1 MTMPEPE
8 CKRIE
13 VEGAELEVFIGG
25 PEGPGVPTVCAT
37 HPFGPMAAESV
48 SLLSR
53 LAQARVLCINPRGV
67 GGSSPR
73 ARPEDVTLERIV
85 EDVEA
90 IRRASG
96 IGPWVFWGMSAGSFV
111 GQLYALRY
119 PAALS
124 GLILS
129 SAGPYFR
136 YTVGDPACVL
146 SPSFPAWRE
155 RLASAGLLDDVAQ
168 GQDVVTVSADT
179 MEVEKVAGVGWV
191 FRLRNGPTLLV
202 HPEEPPLQFR
212 RILPALWAFDA
223 RGWLGSVRVP
233 TLVMCG
239 TADPLVPL
247 ARGRAVH
254 EAIPG
259 SEFLTLEGVGHSPI
273 TERPQEVAEAVQRFL
288 ATSVR

>member
-1 MTMPEPE
+1 MQMAEPE
-8 CKRIE
+8 CKRVA

-25 PEGPGVPTVCAT
+25 LQGPGVPTLCAT
-37 HPFGPMAAESV
+37 HPVGPMGAESV

-67 GGSSPR
+67 GGSSPLM
-73 ARPEDVTLERIV
+73 RPEDATLERIV
-85 EDVEA
+85 EDLETV
-90 IRRASG
+90 RRTFG
-96 IGPWVFWGMSAGSFV
+96 IGPWVYWGMSAGSFV
-111 GQLYALRY
+111 GQLYALRH

-155 RLASAGLLDDVAQ
+155 RLVAAGLLGDEAQ
-168 GQDVVTVSADT
+168 GQDVPVIANTT
-179 MEVEKVAGVGWV
+179 EWEKVEGVGWV
-191 FRLRNGPTLLV
+191 VRLRNGPALLV
-202 HPEEPPLQFR
+202 YPEEPPLQFR
-212 RILPALWAFDA
+212 RLLPALWAFDA
-223 RGWLGSVRVP
+223 RGWLGSVHVP

-247 ARGRAVH
+247 ARARALH
-254 EAIPG
+254 EALAG
-259 SEFLTLEGVGHSPI
+259 SQFLALEGVGHAPI
-273 TERPQEVAEAVQRFL
+273 TERPQQVAEAVQHFL
-288 ATSVR
+288 ATSAR